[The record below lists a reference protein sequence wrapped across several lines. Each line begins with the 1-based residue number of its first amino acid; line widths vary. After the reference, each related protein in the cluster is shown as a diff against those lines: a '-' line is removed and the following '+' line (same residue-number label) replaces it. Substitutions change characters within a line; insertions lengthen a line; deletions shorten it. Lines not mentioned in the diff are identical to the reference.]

1 MSFLPNRSRLLLIA
15 FALALVLFFLW
26 MNRSAYRGFFTDDD
40 LDNLANARGL
50 DFSSIGKGLI
60 SPYIG
65 RGDSF
70 RAAGYSYYFVMAK
83 AAGTRYIPYV
93 AGIQVIHLLNVA
105 LIFLLARAMG
115 AKLIGA
121 CAAALLFVFHAAAL
135 DVYWKAMYVF
145 DLLCATFTLACVLA
159 YIRGGI
165 VLSLIC
171 FWLALKNKEVPI
183 FLPLI
188 LAAYELWLGGRRWKR
203 LLPFFAISAV
213 VGASALLFNSRPDD
227 PYTFRF
233 TATAL
238 WECARFYARELA
250 FIPYAGFAVL
260 LVPLLAPKDLRLR
273 WGVLA
278 FLLLLGPLLFL
289 PGRLFAA
296 YLYLP
301 FAGLAIAISSLTA
314 PLAVAILFLAWI
326 PWNYRQV
333 RPYRNL
339 NIASSAERRDWF
351 QSLSLFIPQ
360 HPEIDKFIYDGA
372 PQSLPDDWGVAGAVR
387 LLRSPESTTR
397 VAPLDTPQGTEL
409 LKSPTFA
416 TLAWNPTTHKVTGLV
431 KNSNV
436 DVSYIKLDD
445 STPFWQLEEGWL
457 GNQGTYRWI
466 RPVAKVRLH
475 RPADATT
482 LEVIVDVSEYY
493 ITRLHESKFEA
504 FLNGTSLGAR
514 TLRAPKPTTL
524 EFPIPKGPTGPA
536 KIELHVSP
544 PLSDPNNGPP
554 LGQPIAAI
562 GFR

>member
-1 MSFLPNRSRLLLIA
+1 MNFLHNRSRLLLIA
-15 FALALVLFFLW
+15 FAFALVLFFLW

-50 DFSSIGKGLI
+50 DFTSLGRGLI
-60 SPYIG
+60 SPYVG

-70 RAAGYSYYFVMAK
+70 RAAGYSYYFAMAK
-83 AAGTRYIPYV
+83 AAGTHYAPYV

-145 DLLCATFTLACVLA
+145 DLLCATFTLACLLA
-159 YIRGGI
+159 YVRGRI
-165 VLSLIC
+165 VLSVVC
-171 FWLALKNKEVPI
+171 FWLALKSKEVPI
-183 FLPLI
+183 FLPFL
-188 LAAYELWLGGRRWKR
+188 LAAYELWVGGRRWKR

-233 TATAL
+233 TASAL

-250 FIPYAGFAVL
+250 FLPYAGFAVL
-260 LVPLLAPKDLRLR
+260 LVPLMAPKDLRVR

-314 PLAVAILFLAWI
+314 PIALAIFFLAWI

-333 RPYRNL
+333 KPYRNL
-339 NIASSAERRDWF
+339 NIAASAERRDWF
-351 QSLSLFIPQ
+351 QSLRLFIPQ
-360 HPEIDKFIYDGA
+360 HPEIDNFVYDGA
-372 PQSLPDDWGVAGAVR
+372 PLSLADDWGVAGAIR

-397 VAPLDTPQGTEL
+397 VGALDTPQGSEL
-409 LKSPTFA
+409 LKTPTFA

-436 DVSYIKLDD
+436 DVSYLKLDD

-466 RPVAKVRLH
+466 RPVAKLRLA
-475 RPADATT
+475 RPADAAT
-482 LEVIVDVSEYY
+482 LEVVVNVSEYY
-493 ITRLHESKFEA
+493 MTRLHESTVEA
-504 FLNGTSLGAR
+504 FLNGTSLGTR
-514 TLRAPKPTTL
+514 TLQAPKPTTL
-524 EFPIPKGPTGPA
+524 TFPIPKGPPGSA
-536 KIELHVSP
+536 EIELRVTP
-544 PLSDPNNGPP
+544 PLPDPNNGPP
-554 LGQPIAAI
+554 LGQPIAAV